1 MSKFIIKGGNKLSG
15 EISVKGTKN
24 FALKIVPAS
33 LLSSETMEISNLPE
47 IEDTSR
53 SIELLNDLGASV
65 QIKDSKYFI
74 NNKNIKSTTISKDIG
89 KKFRASIMFVAP
101 LLARFGEVK
110 FPHPGGCVIGAGSRP
125 IDLFL
130 DGYKSLGAEITHK
143 DGFYEIKTKK
153 LIGCEYFFTT
163 VSVTATESM
172 LMAATLASGKTV
184 LKNCAMEPEIEELAK
199 YLNKCGAKIQGAGTP
214 IIKIEGV
221 KKLSGGEIKI
231 LPDRIETGTF
241 AIMAAASHSE
251 LLIKNCQPKNIQIL
265 LEIFKKI
272 GIGYEADEKNLLI
285 KKTNSFSSY
294 NIKTHEYPGFPTDL
308 QSPYTLLM
316 TQATGSA
323 LIHETIYDRRL
334 LFSDLLAQMGANIIM
349 CDPHRIVVNGP
360 TKLQGKQ
367 LTSPDLRAGITM
379 ILAGLI
385 AEGETTIDNIY
396 QIDRGYENIDNRLR
410 SIGANITRTE
420 N

>member
-1 MSKFIIKGGNKLSG
+1 MSKFIIKGGSKLSG

-33 LLSSETMEISNLPE
+33 LLSSEVMEISNLPE

-53 SIELLNDLGASV
+53 SIELLNELGSSV
-65 QIKDSKYFI
+65 QIKNSKYYI
-74 NNKNIKSTTISKDIG
+74 NNKDIKSTVISRDIG

-130 DGYKSLGAEITHK
+130 DGYRSLGAEVHYN
-143 DGFYEIKTKK
+143 DGFYEIKAKK
-153 LIGCEYFFTT
+153 LKGCEFFFTT

-221 KKLSGGEIKI
+221 NKISGGKIKI

-251 LLIKNCQPKNIQIL
+251 LLIKDCRPQNIQIL

-272 GIGYEADEKNLLI
+272 GIKYEADENNLLI
-285 KKTNSFSSY
+285 KKTDSFLSY
-294 NIKTHEYPGFPTDL
+294 SIKTHEYPGFPTDL

-349 CDPHRIVVNGP
+349 CDPHRIVVFGP

-379 ILAGLI
+379 MLAGLI
-385 AEGETTIDNIY
+385 ADGETTIDNIY
-396 QIDRGYENIDNRLR
+396 QIDRGYEKIDERLR
-410 SIGANITRTE
+410 SIGANIIRTE
-420 N
+420 E